1 LTIYYLIIFGMQKYS
16 KQTRLLLAVD
26 CIIFGFDGETLKI
39 LLIKRGFQPEKG
51 NWSLMGGFVQTTES
65 IDQAANR
72 ILKQLTGLEGVYL
85 EQLHTFGSTNRDPI
99 ERTASVAY
107 FALIDIHKYETQLS
121 NDYHAE
127 WFPLKRVPKLVFDHQ
142 EMVEAAKRRIR
153 YKAALHPILFE
164 LLPTK
169 FTLPQLQILYESV
182 FNTTIDKRNFS
193 KRVLATGLLMKL
205 TEKDKGGSKR
215 GAYYYQ
221 LNMQNYYAKFQAFLN
236 FIPNPDTL
244 HL

>member
-1 LTIYYLIIFGMQKYS
+1 MLKYS

-26 CIIFGFDGETLKI
+26 CIIFGFDGEVLKL

-51 NWSLMGGFVQTTES
+51 NWSLMGGFVQNDES
-65 IDQAANR
+65 LDQAANR

-85 EQLHTFGSTNRDPI
+85 EQLYTFGDPQRDPM
-99 ERTASVAY
+99 ERTVSVAY
-107 FALIDIHKYETQLS
+107 FALIDIQKYETQIS
-121 NDYHAE
+121 SDYHAE
-127 WFPLKRVPKLVFDHQ
+127 WFQLKRTPKLIFDQQ
-142 EMVEAAKRRIR
+142 EMLEQARKRIR
-153 YKAALHPILFE
+153 YKAAMHPILFE

-169 FTLPQLQILYESV
+169 FTIPQLQTLYECV

-193 KRVLATGLLMKL
+193 KRVLATGLLIKL
-205 TEKDKGGSKR
+205 ADKDKAGSKR

-221 LNMQNYYAKFQAFLN
+221 LNMQNYYAKFQAFMN

-244 HL
+244 

>member
-1 LTIYYLIIFGMQKYS
+1 MLKYS

-26 CIIFGFDGETLKI
+26 CIIFGFDGEVLKI

-51 NWSLMGGFVQTTES
+51 NWSLMGGFVQPDES
-65 IDQAANR
+65 LDQSANR

-85 EQLHTFGSTNRDPI
+85 EQLYTFGQPQRDPI
-99 ERTASVAY
+99 ERTVSVAY
-107 FALIDIHKYETQLS
+107 FALIDIHKYETQIS
-121 NDYHAE
+121 DDYQAE
-127 WFPLKRVPKLVFDHQ
+127 WFQLKRAPKLIFDQQ
-142 EMVEAAKRRIR
+142 EMVEQARKRIR
-153 YKAALHPILFE
+153 YKAAMHPILFE

-169 FTLPQLQILYESV
+169 FTIPQLQTLYECV

-193 KRVLATGLLMKL
+193 KRVLATGLLIKL
-205 TEKDKGGSKR
+205 ADKDKAGSKR

-221 LNMQNYYAKFQAFLN
+221 LNMQNYYAKFQAFMN

-244 HL
+244 